1 MTEEFVTPA
10 VPYIVTPDAHH
21 IVTPA
26 VPHIVTP
33 ASEPGSIVNAV
44 DPGSRASRCP
54 G

>member
-26 VPHIVTP
+26 
-33 ASEPGSIVNAV
+33 SEPGSIVYSL
-44 DPGSRASRCP
+44 GLTGR
-54 G
+54 